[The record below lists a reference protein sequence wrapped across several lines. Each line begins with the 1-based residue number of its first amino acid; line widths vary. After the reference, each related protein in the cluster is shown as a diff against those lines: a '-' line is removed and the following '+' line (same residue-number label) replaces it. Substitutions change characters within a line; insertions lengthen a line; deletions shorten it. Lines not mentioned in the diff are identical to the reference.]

1 MVPGIHLFRVAKKSE
16 EMPEVEMTGSSLDLS
31 EIRQLL
37 IESLGDA
44 VKWHSS
50 VENRPLELHLKGPLP
65 SKVRIY
71 LYNLV
76 PSGREE
82 EFKVNVRLPDHG
94 GGEDHAT
101 PDRSGG
107 YLTILGGFHE
117 HHEVFAFWD
126 DDLHEEYGSVSPL
139 QVQSETIGRAISD
152 GLTTQQ
158 RATAGLGGETV
169 IVAQPDRVIEAIEMR
184 DRLNKIRTLLHE
196 YLPDVWRDNGSR
208 AQTIERVVDVFL
220 EETPRDRSTEER
232 REIAQQI
239 VADDLGNTLD
249 TIQDKFRGELWED
262 RDPGSEG
269 YQRRYLDPILEE
281 IESVWRDDE
290 IKVEKLM
297 EENKNSGHPLIT
309 YLEESDSTVSVYS
322 FSAPPDR
329 WWISARY
336 NVLPFHKNSQEY
348 WERISPGDIVLF
360 YSLSEPANNDIPNQS
375 EGLIGGTIL
384 GEKYAKED
392 DWWWSESNDSENFE
406 YAVRF
411 NRVFYTGQIKEID
424 FDLEIEI
431 SDKEEAVLEE
441 ELEALTSDLLEVSKA
456 HTICHDVFDKRMPDQ
471 EPLADFTYDDGS
483 TETVRPKALIREMAS
498 NLREAPPVNIHSEF
512 TGSID
517 DELLGGL
524 HFPSGDQ
531 EILDQIEAALH
542 AGKHVILTGPPGT
555 GKTEIARRVVNALAE
570 RYWWLYSGSQL
581 TTATS
586 DWSTFDTVG
595 GYMPEEDEDTDGDL
609 SFSSGIVL
617 NRYKDRETETQRNE
631 PLVIDELNR
640 ADIDKAFGQ
649 LFTVLS
655 GQSVQL
661 PYTKNNKEVEIVSA
675 DLLDDL
681 PGPHQYAVPE
691 SWVIF
696 ATMNTYDKTSL
707 YEMSYAFMRRFSFIP
722 IDVPELPEED
732 NPDEGELLQDLMSEY
747 VSTWDGIDA
756 DSEEQLAVARV
767 WRNTNNS
774 VDARAIGPAIVQD
787 ILATITQYPDSD
799 TDLEPRLTNAV
810 ISYIF
815 PQLEGV
821 PERRQ
826 IVNSIK
832 DSPDV
837 NEERITEAAREI
849 LQVSFEDDE

>member
-1 MVPGIHLFRVAKKSE
+1 MPRGI
-16 EMPEVEMTGSSLDLS
+16 EMPEVEMTGSDLDLS
-31 EIRQLL
+31 EIRERL
-37 IESLGDA
+37 IESLGDL

-50 VENRPLELHLKGPLP
+50 IENRPLELHLKDPLP

-82 EFKVNVRLPDHG
+82 EFKVNVRLPGHG
-94 GGEDHAT
+94 GGEDHAAPNRT
-101 PDRSGG
+101 GG
-107 YLTILGGFHE
+107 YLTMLGGYHE

-126 DDLHEEYGSVSPL
+126 DDLHEEYGSVAPL
-139 QVQSETIGRAISD
+139 QVQSETVGRAMSD

-169 IVAQPDRVIEAIEMR
+169 IMAQPDRVNEAIEMR
-184 DRLNKIRTLLHE
+184 DRLIKIRTLLHDS
-196 YLPDVWRDNGSR
+196 LPDGWRDNGSR

-220 EETPRDRSTEER
+220 EETPRDRPTEER
-232 REIAQQI
+232 REMAQQA
-239 VADDLGNTLD
+239 VADGLGNNLD
-249 TIQDKFRGELWED
+249 TVQDKFRGELWED

-281 IESVWRDDE
+281 IESVWRDE
-290 IKVEKLM
+290 ETKIEELLEEGEKS
-297 EENKNSGHPLIT
+297 EHPLIT
-309 YLEESDSTVSVYS
+309 YFEESEPDVSVYS

-329 WWISARY
+329 WWTSARY
-336 NVLPFHKNSQEY
+336 NVLPFPEDSQEH
-348 WERISPGDIVLF
+348 WEEISPGDVILF
-360 YSLSEPANNDIPNQS
+360 YSLTEPADTDLSDQS
-375 EGLIGGTIL
+375 EGLIGGAIL

-392 DWWWSESNDSENFE
+392 DWWWSESEDAEGFE
-406 YAVRF
+406 YAARF
-411 NRVFYTGQIKEID
+411 DRVFYTGQIEDID
-424 FDLEIEI
+424 FDLETEI

-441 ELEALTSDLLEVSKA
+441 ELEALTADLLEVSKA
-456 HTICHDVFDKRMPDQ
+456 HSICHGVFDERMPDE
-471 EPLADFTYDDGS
+471 EPLAAFTYDDGS
-483 TETVRPKALIREMAS
+483 TETVRPKALIREIGS
-498 NLREAPPVNIHSEF
+498 SLREAPPVNIHSEF
-512 TGSID
+512 SGSID
-517 DELLGGL
+517 DELLEGL
-524 HFPSGDQ
+524 HFPGSDQ

-581 TTATS
+581 TTGTS

-617 NRYKDRETETQRNE
+617 NRCKDRETETQRNE

-675 DLLDDL
+675 DLLEDL

-707 YEMSYAFMRRFSFIP
+707 YEMSYAFMRRFSFVP
-722 IDVPELPEED
+722 IDGPELPDED
-732 NPDEGELLQDLMSEY
+732 DPDEEENLQDLMSEY
-747 VSTWDGIDA
+747 LSTWDEIDA

-767 WRNTNNS
+767 WRNTNNP

-837 NEERITEAAREI
+837 NEKRITEAAREI

>member
-1 MVPGIHLFRVAKKSE
+1 
-16 EMPEVEMTGSSLDLS
+16 MPEVEMSGSSLDLA
-31 EIRQLL
+31 EIRELL
-37 IESLGDA
+37 IESLGDS

-50 VENRPLELHLKGPLP
+50 VESRPLELHLKDPLP
-65 SKVRIY
+65 PKVRLY

-82 EFKVNVRLPDHG
+82 EFKVNVRLPAHEG
-94 GGEDHAT
+94 GNDDHAA

-107 YLTILGGFHE
+107 YLTMLGGYHE
-117 HHEVFAFWD
+117 HHGVFAFWD

-139 QVQSETIGRAISD
+139 QVRSETICKAMTD

-158 RATAGLGGETV
+158 RTTAGLGGETV
-169 IVAQPDRVIEAIEMR
+169 IVARPARVSEAIEMR
-184 DRLNKIRTLLHE
+184 DRLIKIRTLLHE
-196 YLPDVWRDNGSR
+196 YLPDGWRDNGSR

-220 EETPRDRSTEER
+220 EETPRDRPTEER
-232 REIAQQI
+232 REMAQEV

-249 TIQDKFRGELWED
+249 TVQDKFRGELWED

-281 IESVWRDDE
+281 IESVWRD
-290 IKVEKLM
+290 
-297 EENKNSGHPLIT
+297 EETKIEELLEEDNKSDHPLIT
-309 YLEESDSTVSVYS
+309 YLEECEPPVSVYS

-329 WWISARY
+329 WWTSARY
-336 NVLPFHKNSQEY
+336 NVLPLTDDNQEQ
-348 WERISPGDIVLF
+348 WEEISPGDVVLF
-360 YSLSEPANNDIPNQS
+360 YSLTEPRNTDLSGQS
-375 EGLIGGTIL
+375 EGLIGAAIL
-384 GEKYAKED
+384 GEKHDKDED
-392 DWWWSESNDSENFE
+392 CWWDEAEDAESFG
-406 YAVRF
+406 YVTRF
-411 NRVFYTGQIKEID
+411 DRVFYTGQIEDID
-424 FDLEIEI
+424 FDLETER
-431 SDKEEAVLEE
+431 SDKEDSAFEE
-441 ELEALTSDLLEVSKA
+441 ELEALTADLIEVSKA
-456 HTICHDVFDKRMPDQ
+456 HSICHDVFDERMPDD
-471 EPLADFTYDDGS
+471 EPLAAFTYDDGS
-483 TETVRPKALIREMAS
+483 AETVRPRALIQEMAPS
-498 NLREAPPVNIHSEF
+498 LREAPPVNIYSEF
-512 TGSID
+512 SGSID
-517 DELLGGL
+517 DKLLKGL
-524 HFPSGDQ
+524 HFPDGDQ

-555 GKTEIARRVVNALAE
+555 GKTEIARRVVNAMAE
-570 RYWWLYSGSQL
+570 RFWWLYSGSQM

-595 GYMPEEDEDTDGDL
+595 GYMPAEDEGADGDL

-617 NRYKDRETETQRNE
+617 NRYKDRETETQQNE

-640 ADIDKAFGQ
+640 SDIDKAFGQ

-661 PYTKNNKEVEIVSA
+661 PYTKDNKEVEIVSA

-681 PGPHQYAVPE
+681 PGTHQYAVPE

-722 IDVPELPEED
+722 IDVPELPEK
-732 NPDEGELLQDLMSEY
+732 DEPNEEEILRDLMSEY
-747 VSTWDGIDA
+747 VSTWNGIDA
-756 DSEEQLAVARV
+756 DSEEQIAVGRV

-787 ILATITQYPDSD
+787 ILATITQYPESD
-799 TDLEPRLTNAV
+799 TDLKPRLTNAV

-849 LQVSFEDDE
+849 LQVSF

>member
-1 MVPGIHLFRVAKKSE
+1 
-16 EMPEVEMTGSSLDLS
+16 MPEVEMIGSSLDLS
-31 EIRQLL
+31 EIRELL
-37 IESLGDA
+37 IGSLGDS

-50 VENRPLELHLKGPLP
+50 VENRPLELHLKDPLP
-65 SKVRIY
+65 SKVRLY

-82 EFKVNVRLPDHG
+82 EFKVNVRLPAHEG
-94 GGEDHAT
+94 GDEDHAA

-107 YLTILGGFHE
+107 YLTMLGGYHE

-139 QVQSETIGRAISD
+139 QVQSETIGRAISE

-169 IVAQPDRVIEAIEMR
+169 IVAQPDRVGEAIEMR
-184 DRLNKIRTLLHE
+184 DRLIKIRTLLHE
-196 YLPDVWRDNGSR
+196 FLPDGWRDNGSR

-220 EETPRDRSTEER
+220 EGTPRDRSTEKR
-232 REIAQQI
+232 REMAQQV

-249 TIQDKFRGELWED
+249 TVQDKFRGELWED

-281 IESVWRDDE
+281 IESVWRDEETKIEELLEEDE
-290 IKVEKLM
+290 K
-297 EENKNSGHPLIT
+297 SDHPLIA
-309 YLEESDSTVSVYS
+309 YLEESEPTVSVYS

-329 WWISARY
+329 WWTSARY
-336 NVLPFHKNSQEY
+336 NILPFIQDNQEH
-348 WERISPGDIVLF
+348 WEEISPGDVVLF
-360 YSLSEPANNDIPNQS
+360 YSLTEPANTDLSDQS
-375 EGLIGGTIL
+375 EGLIGAAIL
-384 GEKYAKED
+384 GEKYVKED
-392 DWWWSESNDSENFE
+392 DWWWEEPEDAESFE
-406 YAVRF
+406 YVARF
-411 NRVFYTGQIKEID
+411 DRVFYTGQIENIN
-424 FDLEIEI
+424 LNLGTET
-431 SDKEEAVLEE
+431 SDKEDSAQEE
-441 ELEALTSDLLEVSKA
+441 ELEALTTDLLEVSKA
-456 HTICHDVFDKRMPDQ
+456 HSICHNVFDDRMPDE
-471 EPLADFTYDDGS
+471 EPLAAFTYDDGS

-498 NLREAPPVNIHSEF
+498 SLREAPPVNIYSEF
-512 TGSID
+512 SGSID
-517 DELLGGL
+517 AELLKGL
-524 HFPSGDQ
+524 HFPDGDK

-570 RYWWLYSGSQL
+570 RYWWLYSGSQM

-595 GYMPEEDEDTDGDL
+595 GYMPEEDEDTDGGL
-609 SFSSGIVL
+609 SFSPGIIL

-661 PYTKNNKEVEIVSA
+661 PYTKDNKEVEIVSS
-675 DLLDDL
+675 DLLEEL
-681 PGPHQYAVPE
+681 PRSHQYAVPE

-732 NPDEGELLQDLMSEY
+732 DPDEEELLRDLMSEY

-756 DSEEQLAVARV
+756 DSEEQIAVGRV

-787 ILATITQYPDSD
+787 ILATITQYPSSD
-799 TDLEPRLTNAV
+799 TELEYRLTNAV

-832 DSPDV
+832 NSPEV
-837 NEERITEAAREI
+837 NEERIMEAAREI